1 MDFCALSP
9 EVNSGRMY
17 LGPGPAT
24 LLAASAGW
32 DSLAAELNAAAS
44 GYESVITTLTE
55 EWQGPTSMSMAAAVT
70 PYVSWMR
77 ATAEQCE
84 QSAIQATAAAAAYET
99 AYAMTVPPPLIA
111 ANRAQLM
118 ALIATNFL
126 GQNTPAIMA
135 TEAEY
140 SEMWAQDATAMY
152 NYAASSA
159 SAATFSTFTS
169 PPQTTNPGGL
179 AGQAGAVAQATAT
192 QAGSNAQTT
201 SAQLMSSVP
210 QALQSLS
217 TPGSSSSTGLSQAAI
232 GTGASLGSS
241 GASAPASALSSL
253 TGTSKSA
260 TKSASTGLGAAS
272 SLTSALGSGSNGGAA
287 GLASDA
293 FGVGSDL
300 AGLGADGAG
309 LGGDGGGLGMD
320 VYGLGLDFQ
329 GAGSIIGAEG
339 GALPGGLGGLGE
351 LGAPGGLGSIGPVGG
366 LGEGASAGI
375 GQAASLG
382 TLSVPPSWAETV
394 SSVTPLPALDAN
406 VMPGGWGAAPTPSLA
421 TGTGISKLPLGGM
434 VGRESDGAVHRIG
447 FRSSLIP
454 RSPVAG

>member
-1 MDFCALSP
+1 MDFGALPP

-32 DSLAAELNAAAS
+32 ESLAAELNTAAS
-44 GYESVITTLTE
+44 CYQSVISGLTDE
-55 EWQGPTSMSMAAAVT
+55 LWLGPASMSMAAAVT

-77 ATAEQCE
+77 ATAVQCE
-84 QSAIQATAAAAAYET
+84 EAATRATVAAVAYET
-99 AYAMTVPPPLIA
+99 AYAMTVPPPLIV

-159 SAATFSTFTS
+159 SASSFTTFTS

-179 AGQAGAVAQATAT
+179 AGQAGAVAHAAAT
-192 QAGSNAQTT
+192 QAGSNVQTT
-201 SAQLMSSVP
+201 SSQVISSVP
-210 QALQSLS
+210 QALQGLA
-217 TPGSSSSTGLSQAAI
+217 TPGSSSGVGLSQTAMGGA
-232 GTGASLGSS
+232 ASLGSS
-241 GASAPASALSSL
+241 GASAPLGALSSL
-253 TGTSKSA
+253 TSSGKSA
-260 TKSASTGLGAAS
+260 TKSASTGEGTAS
-272 SLTSALGSGSNGGAA
+272 SLVSSLGGSSGMGGAVGLATDALGA
-287 GLASDA
+287 
-293 FGVGSDL
+293 GSDV
-300 AGLGADGAG
+300 AGLGADGGG
-309 LGGDGGGLGMD
+309 LGTDGGGLGMD

-339 GALPGGLGGLGE
+339 AGGLPGVGGLGNLGGLGSLGPLGGLGG
-351 LGAPGGLGSIGPVGG
+351 
-366 LGEGASAGI
+366 GASASV
-375 GQAASLG
+375 GQAGALG
-382 TLSVPPSWAETV
+382 TLAVPPSWADAV

-406 VMPGGWGAAPTPSLA
+406 VMPGGWGATPSAA
-421 TGTGISKLPLGGM
+421 TGPTISKLPLGGM
-434 VGRESDGAVHRIG
+434 VGRESEGAVQRVG

>member
-1 MDFCALSP
+1 MDFGALPP

-24 LLAASAGW
+24 MLAASAGW
-32 DSLAAELNAAAS
+32 ESLAAELDAAAD
-44 GYESVITTLTE
+44 GYQSVISSLTQD
-55 EWQGPTSMSMAAAVT
+55 WQGPTSMSMAAAVT

-77 ATAEQCE
+77 VTAEQCE
-84 QSAIQATAAAAAYET
+84 QAAMQATAAAAAYRT

-159 SAATFSTFTS
+159 SASAFSTFAS

-179 AGQAGAVAQATAT
+179 AGQAGT
-192 QAGSNAQTT
+192 QAGSNVQTA
-201 SAQLMSSVP
+201 SAQVMSSVP
-210 QALQSLS
+210 QALQGMA
-217 TPGSSSSTGLSQAAI
+217 TPGSSSSIGLSQAAM

-241 GASAPASALSSL
+241 GASAPVSGLSSL

-260 TKSASTGLGAAS
+260 TKSASTGLGAVS
-272 SLTSALGSGSNGGAA
+272 SLASALGSGSNGDAA

-339 GALPGGLGGLGE
+339 GAGLPGGVAGLGGPGGLGG
-351 LGAPGGLGSIGPVGG
+351 IGPVGG
-366 LGEGASAGI
+366 LGESASAGV

-406 VMPGGWGAAPTPSLA
+406 AVPGGWGAAPTPSPA
-421 TGTGISKLPLGGM
+421 AGTGISKLPLGGM
-434 VGRESDGAVHRIG
+434 VGRESEGAVHRIG
-447 FRSSLIP
+447 FRPSLIP